1 MLFELREYH
10 AQPGKRDTLVRLMEE
25 QIIPMQVQAGMVILG
40 SFVGEDSPDNYVW
53 LRRFENEAE
62 RVRLY
67 EAVYQSDR
75 WKNEIAPLLPD
86 LMQREKMRV
95 TRLVPTPRSPIQ

>member
-95 TRLVPTPRSPIQ
+95 TRLVPTRRSPIQ